1 MKLSTIHLED
11 FGPYVDQTINF
22 DQPLNVIRGDL
33 AQGKTKLSQAIQLS
47 FASICA
53 GIDGKGS
60 GFRGKIR
67 LGEDKAIITA
77 GLETAQGAIQI
88 RTTYGPDR
96 TGRKQDIIAGEGS
109 TGIDIA
115 SDFARHLDRNEER
128 FSCVLDSEYFTRPG
142 TDQRAILAS
151 LVLPT
156 HHDFDAKMVAL
167 VEKHLGKII
176 DWNASPVAV
185 IDKVF
190 GDKSSG
196 VYNARTQAKAAL
208 GAIYIPQKPVQPQYP
223 AELVQQKLLAL
234 REKASQES
242 KKVKR
247 SGTAQTGRLERELEQ
262 VAEKLTAAFSE
273 RTAAIAKRG
282 EIEAEMVDGA
292 ALANF
297 KQIAG
302 QRSAFAT
309 LQNAIDAFAGEIQ
322 DMKDAQE
329 IYEGLR
335 DDCLCPT
342 CKQVIKPEFI
352 AAKIAEHKGH
362 ELELTESRAQLIQQ
376 QKALGDIKAAEDAIQ
391 KQEKSVA
398 AKLEQVK
405 KVTETTE
412 RIATL
417 EKQSGDARAALDTAK
432 AAESEPVD
440 TTAIDAVNTEISE
453 WEARL
458 APAAQY
464 ESTVKQI
471 ETATKQW
478 QDQKNDVDE
487 LETLCEHFGPKGIK
501 ATLLQKHIGGFNE
514 SVNRVLNWWG
524 YSATLSFEP
533 YSFDVV
539 TPETTPKTLPVKE
552 LSGSE
557 LFRFLVAL
565 QCAIA
570 VYSKIKM
577 VLIDKADILIDAHR
591 GKLFA
596 GVKHLLDTGMLEKA
610 FIFVADKRREA
621 PKQEGVGFYLVE
633 KGKVERLS

>member
-47 FASICA
+47 FAKICD
-53 GIDGKGS
+53 GIDGKGA
-60 GFRGKIR
+60 GFRDKIR

-77 GLETAQGAIQI
+77 GLETAQGVMQI
-88 RTTYGPDR
+88 RTTYGP
-96 TGRKQDIIAGEGS
+96 GRQGRQQTITAGQGGEGQNLVAGFEKYIERS
-109 TGIDIA
+109 ED
-115 SDFARHLDRNEER
+115 R

-142 TDQRAILAS
+142 TDQRAIFAS

-167 VEKHLGKII
+167 VEKHLGKVI

-262 VAEKLTAAFSE
+262 VAEKLSAAFSE
-273 RTAAIAKRG
+273 RTAAIAKRV

-292 ALANF
+292 ALANL

-309 LQNAIDAFAGEIQ
+309 LQTAIDAFAGEIQ

-376 QKALGDIKAAEDAIQ
+376 QKALGDIKAAEEAIQ

-417 EKQSGDARAALDTAK
+417 EKQSGDAKAALETAK
-432 AAESEPVD
+432 ASESEPVD

-458 APAAQY
+458 APAVQY

-478 QDQKNDVDE
+478 QDKKNDVDE

-596 GVKHLLDTGMLEKA
+596 GVKHLLDTGLLEKA

>member
-47 FASICA
+47 FAKICD

-60 GFRGKIR
+60 GFRDKIR

-88 RTTYGPDR
+88 RTTYGPGKR
-96 TGRKQDIIAGEGS
+96 GRDSVVIAGQG
-109 TGIDIA
+109 GDGQKIA
-115 SDFARHLDRNEER
+115 AGFEQYLQRSEER

-167 VEKHLGKII
+167 VEKHLGKVI

-292 ALANF
+292 ALASL

-309 LQNAIDAFAGEIQ
+309 LQTAIDAFAGEIQ

-391 KQEKSVA
+391 KQEKAVA

-417 EKQSGDARAALDTAK
+417 EKQSGDAKAALETAK
-432 AAESEPVD
+432 ASESEPVD

-458 APAAQY
+458 APAVQY
-464 ESTVKQI
+464 ESTLKQI

-478 QDQKNDVDE
+478 QDKKNDVDE

-596 GVKHLLDTGMLEKA
+596 GVKHLLDTGLLEKA

>member
-60 GFRGKIR
+60 GFRYKIR
-67 LGEDKAIITA
+67 LGQDKAIITS

-88 RTTYGPDR
+88 RTTYGPGKR
-96 TGRKQDIIAGEGS
+96 GRDSVVIAGEGS
-109 TGIDIA
+109 SAVNLAAGFEQYLQR
-115 SDFARHLDRNEER
+115 SEER
-128 FSCVLDSEYFTRPG
+128 LSCVLDSEYFTRPG
-142 TDQRAILAS
+142 TDQHAILAS

-167 VEKHLGKII
+167 VEKHLGKVI

-234 REKASQES
+234 REKASQEA

-247 SGTAQTGRLERELEQ
+247 SGTAQTGRIENEIENKQSDLF
-262 VAEKLTAAFSE
+262 LTNNDYSE
-273 RTAAIAKRG
+273 AIKRRG
-282 EIEAEMVDGA
+282 EIEALILDGA
-292 ALANF
+292 EISSL
-297 KQIAG
+297 KKIAG
-302 QRSAFAT
+302 QRSALAT
-309 LQNAIDAFAGEIQ
+309 LQTAIDALSGEIQ
-322 DMKDAQE
+322 DMRDAQE

-362 ELELTESRAQLIQQ
+362 EQELAESRAQLVQQ
-376 QKALGDIKAAEDAIQ
+376 QKALGDIGKAEATLSQQEIAI
-391 KQEKSVA
+391 SR
-398 AKLEQVK
+398 KLENVRQITAMVEK
-405 KVTETTE
+405 I
-412 RIATL
+412 RTL
-417 EKQSGDARAALDTAK
+417 ESAIKELETALATAK

-440 TTAIDAVNTEISE
+440 TTAIDAVNTEICE

-458 APAAQY
+458 APAVQY
-464 ESTVKQI
+464 ESTINQI
-471 ETATKQW
+471 ETSSQRW

-596 GVKHLLDTGMLEKA
+596 GVKHLLDTGLLEKA

>member
-11 FGPYVDQTINF
+11 FGPYVDQTVNF

-47 FASICA
+47 FAKICD

-60 GFRGKIR
+60 GFRDKIR
-67 LGEDKAIITA
+67 LGQDKAIITA
-77 GLETAQGAIQI
+77 GLETAQGTIQI
-88 RTTYGPDR
+88 RTTYGPGKR
-96 TGRKQDIIAGEGS
+96 GRDSVVIAGEGGNAVNLAAGFQQYLQRS
-109 TGIDIA
+109 
-115 SDFARHLDRNEER
+115 EER

-156 HHDFDAKMVAL
+156 HHDFDAKMKEL
-167 VEKHLGKII
+167 VEKHLGKVI

-234 REKASQES
+234 REKASQEA

-247 SGTAQTGRLERELEQ
+247 SGTAQTGRIEKDIENKQSDLLLLNNDYSEAIKERGAIDSRLLDGPEL
-262 VAEKLTAAFSE
+262 AKLK
-273 RTAAIAKRG
+273 RTR
-282 EIEAEMVDGA
+282 D
-292 ALANF
+292 
-297 KQIAG
+297 
-302 QRSAFAT
+302 QRSAYDT
-309 LQNAIDAFAGEIQ
+309 LQTAIDAFAREIQ
-322 DMKDAQE
+322 GMKDAQE

-335 DDCLCPT
+335 SDAHCPT
-342 CKQVIKPEFI
+342 CHQEITAKFI
-352 AAKIAEHKGH
+352 DGEIAKHK
-362 ELELTESRAQLIQQ
+362 ELEQQ
-376 QKALGDIKAAEDAIQ
+376 SAKSQSELMMQQAALGNITEAET
-391 KQEKSVA
+391 
-398 AKLEQVK
+398 KLEHHERDVEKKLENVK
-405 KVTETTE
+405 RITSLSEKITTTE
-412 RIATL
+412 KAIKVL
-417 EKQSGDARAALDTAK
+417 EASLATAK
-432 AAESEPVD
+432 TAESEPVD

-458 APAAQY
+458 APAVQY
-464 ESTVKQI
+464 ESTVTQI

-478 QDQKNDVDE
+478 QDKKNDVDE

-501 ATLLQKHIGGFNE
+501 ATLLQNHIGGFNE

-539 TPETTPKTLPVKE
+539 TPETAPKTLPVKE

-565 QCAIA
+565 QCAIS

-596 GVKHLLDTGMLEKA
+596 GVKHLLDTGLLEKA

>member
-60 GFRGKIR
+60 GFRDKIR

-77 GLETAQGAIQI
+77 GLETAQGSIQI
-88 RTTYGPDR
+88 RTTYGPGKR
-96 TGRKQDIIAGEGS
+96 GRDSVVVAGEGS
-109 TGIDIA
+109 SAVNLAAGFEQYLQR
-115 SDFARHLDRNEER
+115 SEER

-167 VEKHLGKII
+167 VEKHLGKVI

-208 GAIYIPQKPVQPQYP
+208 GAIYIPQKPLQPQYP

-234 REKASQES
+234 REKASQEA

-292 ALANF
+292 ALANL

-309 LQNAIDAFAGEIQ
+309 LQTAIDAFAAEIQ

-391 KQEKSVA
+391 KQEKAVA

-417 EKQSGDARAALDTAK
+417 EKQSGDAKAALDTAK

-458 APAAQY
+458 APAVQY
-464 ESTVKQI
+464 ESTMKQI
-471 ETATKQW
+471 ETNSQRW
-478 QDQKNDVDE
+478 QDQKNAVDE

-596 GVKHLLDTGMLEKA
+596 GVKHLLDTGLLEKA

>member
-22 DQPLNVIRGDL
+22 DQPLNIVRGDL

-47 FASICA
+47 FAKICD

-60 GFRGKIR
+60 GFRDKIR

-88 RTTYGPDR
+88 RTTYGPGKR
-96 TGRKQDIIAGEGS
+96 GRDSVVIAGEGS
-109 TGIDIA
+109 SAVNLAAGFEQYLQR
-115 SDFARHLDRNEER
+115 SEER

-167 VEKHLGKII
+167 VEKHLGKVI

-208 GAIYIPQKPVQPQYP
+208 GAIYIPQKPLQPQYP

-234 REKASQES
+234 RERASQEA

-262 VAEKLTAAFSE
+262 VAEKLAAAFSE

-292 ALANF
+292 ALASL

-309 LQNAIDAFAGEIQ
+309 LQTAIDALSGDIQ
-322 DMKDAQE
+322 GMKDVQA
-329 IYEGLR
+329 IFEGLR
-335 DDCLCPT
+335 SNCRCPT
-342 CKQVIKPEFI
+342 CGQGITPEFI
-352 AAKIAEHKGH
+352 NAEIAENKGR
-362 ELELTESRAQLIQQ
+362 ELELTESRAQLTQQ
-376 QKALGDIKAAEDAIQ
+376 QKALGDIKAAEEAIQ

-417 EKQSGDARAALDTAK
+417 EKQSGDAKAALETAK
-432 AAESEPVD
+432 ASESEPVD

-458 APAAQY
+458 APAVQY
-464 ESTVKQI
+464 ESTLKQI

-478 QDQKNDVDE
+478 QDKKNDVDE

-596 GVKHLLDTGMLEKA
+596 GVKHLLDTGLLEKA

>member
-47 FASICA
+47 FAKICD

-60 GFRGKIR
+60 GFRDKIR
-67 LGEDKAIITA
+67 LGQDKAIITA

-88 RTTYGPDR
+88 RTTYGPGKR
-96 TGRKQDIIAGEGS
+96 GRDSVVIAGEGS
-109 TGIDIA
+109 SAVNLAAGFEQYLQR
-115 SDFARHLDRNEER
+115 SEER
-128 FSCVLDSEYFTRPG
+128 LSCVLDSEYFTRPG

-167 VEKHLGKII
+167 VEKHLGKVI

-234 REKASQES
+234 REKASQEA

-247 SGTAQTGRLERELEQ
+247 SGTAQTGRI
-262 VAEKLTAAFSE
+262 EKEIENKQSDLFLTNNDYSE
-273 RTAAIAKRG
+273 AIKRRG
-282 EIEAEMVDGA
+282 EIEALILDGA
-292 ALANF
+292 EISSL
-297 KQIAG
+297 KKIAG
-302 QRSAFAT
+302 QRSALAT
-309 LQNAIDAFAGEIQ
+309 LQTAIDALSGEIQ
-322 DMKDAQE
+322 DMRDAQE

-362 ELELTESRAQLIQQ
+362 EQELAESRAQLVQQ
-376 QKALGDIKAAEDAIQ
+376 QKALGDIGKAEATLSQQEIAI
-391 KQEKSVA
+391 SR
-398 AKLEQVK
+398 KLENVRQITAMVEK
-405 KVTETTE
+405 I
-412 RIATL
+412 RTL
-417 EKQSGDARAALDTAK
+417 ESAIKELETALATAK
-432 AAESEPVD
+432 ATESEPVD
-440 TTAIDAVNTEISE
+440 TTAIDAVNTEICE

-458 APAAQY
+458 APAVQY

-478 QDQKNDVDE
+478 QDKKNDVDE

-596 GVKHLLDTGMLEKA
+596 GVKHLLDTGLLEKA

>member
-1 MKLSTIHLED
+1 
-11 FGPYVDQTINF
+11 V
-22 DQPLNVIRGDL
+22 
-33 AQGKTKLSQAIQLS
+33 
-47 FASICA
+47 
-53 GIDGKGS
+53 
-60 GFRGKIR
+60 
-67 LGEDKAIITA
+67 
-77 GLETAQGAIQI
+77 
-88 RTTYGPDR
+88 
-96 TGRKQDIIAGEGS
+96 IAGQG
-109 TGIDIA
+109 GDGQNIA
-115 SDFARHLDRNEER
+115 AGFEQYLQRSEER

-156 HHDFDAKMVAL
+156 HHDFDAKIVAL
-167 VEKHLGKII
+167 VEKHLGKVI

-190 GDKSSG
+190 GDKTSG

-292 ALANF
+292 TLASL

-309 LQNAIDAFAGEIQ
+309 LQTPIDAFAAEIQ

-376 QKALGDIKAAEDAIQ
+376 QKALGDIKAAEEAIQ

-417 EKQSGDARAALDTAK
+417 EKQSGDAKAALDTAK

-458 APAAQY
+458 VPAVQY
-464 ESTVKQI
+464 ESTIKQI

-596 GVKHLLDTGMLEKA
+596 GVKHLLDTGLLEKA

>member
-11 FGPYVDQTINF
+11 FGPYVDQTITF

-47 FASICA
+47 FAKICD

-60 GFRGKIR
+60 GFRDKIR
-67 LGEDKAIITA
+67 LGQDKAIITA
-77 GLETAQGAIQI
+77 GLETAQGTIQI
-88 RTTYGPDR
+88 RTTYGPGKK
-96 TGRKQDIIAGEGS
+96 GRDSVVIAGEGS
-109 TGIDIA
+109 NAVNLAAGFEQYLKR
-115 SDFARHLDRNEER
+115 SEER

-167 VEKHLGKII
+167 VEKHLGKVI

-196 VYNARTQAKAAL
+196 VYNARTQANAAL

-234 REKASQES
+234 REKASQEA

-262 VAEKLTAAFSE
+262 VAEKLSAAFSE
-273 RTAAIAKRG
+273 RTAAIAKRV

-292 ALANF
+292 ALANL

-309 LQNAIDAFAGEIQ
+309 LQTAIDAFAGEIQ

-376 QKALGDIKAAEDAIQ
+376 QKALGDIKAAEEAIQ

-417 EKQSGDARAALDTAK
+417 EKQSGDAKAALETAK
-432 AAESEPVD
+432 ASESEPVD

-458 APAAQY
+458 APAVQY
-464 ESTVKQI
+464 ESTLKQI

-478 QDQKNDVDE
+478 QDKKNDVDE

-577 VLIDKADILIDAHR
+577 VLIDKADILIDSHR

-596 GVKHLLDTGMLEKA
+596 GVKHLLDTGLLEKA

>member
-1 MKLSTIHLED
+1 MKLNTIHLED

-22 DQPLNVIRGDL
+22 EQPLNVIRGDL

-53 GIDGKGS
+53 GIDGRGS
-60 GFRGKIR
+60 GFRDKIR
-67 LGEDKAIITA
+67 LGQDKAIITA

-88 RTTYGPDR
+88 RTTYGPGKM
-96 TGRKQDIIAGEGS
+96 GRDSVVIAGEGS
-109 TGIDIA
+109 NAVNLAAGFERYLQR
-115 SDFARHLDRNEER
+115 SEER

-176 DWNASPVAV
+176 DWNSSPVAV

-292 ALANF
+292 TLASL

-309 LQNAIDAFAGEIQ
+309 LQTSIDALAGEIQ

-362 ELELTESRAQLIQQ
+362 ELELTESRTQLIQQ
-376 QKALGDIKAAEDAIQ
+376 QKALGDIKAAEEAIQ
-391 KQEKSVA
+391 KQEKAVA

-417 EKQSGDARAALDTAK
+417 EKQSGDAKAALDTAK

-458 APAAQY
+458 APAVQY
-464 ESTVKQI
+464 ESTMKQI
-471 ETATKQW
+471 ETNSQRW
-478 QDQKNDVDE
+478 QDQKNAVDE

-596 GVKHLLDTGMLEKA
+596 GVKHLLDTGILEKA

-621 PKQEGVGFYLVE
+621 PKQDGVGFYLVE

>member
-22 DQPLNVIRGDL
+22 EQPLNVIRGDL

-47 FASICA
+47 FAKICD

-60 GFRGKIR
+60 GFRDKIR

-88 RTTYGPDR
+88 RTTYGPGKR
-96 TGRKQDIIAGEGS
+96 GRDSVVIAGEGS
-109 TGIDIA
+109 NTANLAAGFEQYLQR
-115 SDFARHLDRNEER
+115 SEER

-156 HHDFDAKMVAL
+156 HHDFEAKMVAL
-167 VEKHLGKII
+167 AEKHLGKI

-208 GAIYIPQKPVQPQYP
+208 GAIYIPQKPEQPQYP

-247 SGTAQTGRLERELEQ
+247 SGTAQTGRVERDIESKQSELF
-262 VAEKLTAAFSE
+262 VTNNDYSE
-273 RTAAIAKRG
+273 AIKRRG
-282 EIEAEMVDGA
+282 EIEALILDGA
-292 ALANF
+292 ELASL
-297 KQIAG
+297 KKIAG
-302 QRSAFAT
+302 QRSAFVT
-309 LQNAIDAFAGEIQ
+309 LQTAIDALSGEIQ
-322 DMKDAQE
+322 DMRDAQE

-362 ELELTESRAQLIQQ
+362 ELELTESRAQLVQQ
-376 QKALGDIKAAEDAIQ
+376 QKALGDIGKAEATLSQ
-391 KQEKSVA
+391 QEIASSR
-398 AKLEQVK
+398 KLENVCQITAMVEK
-405 KVTETTE
+405 IRTLEAAIKELETTL
-412 RIATL
+412 A
-417 EKQSGDARAALDTAK
+417 TAK
-432 AAESEPVD
+432 ASESEPVD

-458 APAAQY
+458 APAVQH
-464 ESTVKQI
+464 ESTIKQI

-478 QDQKNDVDE
+478 QDKKNDVDE

-539 TPETTPKTLPVKE
+539 TPETAPKTLPVKE

-570 VYSKIKM
+570 VYSEIKM

>member
-47 FASICA
+47 FAKICD

-60 GFRGKIR
+60 GFRDKIR

-88 RTTYGPDR
+88 RTTYGPGKR
-96 TGRKQDIIAGEGS
+96 GRDSVVIAGEGS
-109 TGIDIA
+109 SAVNLAAGFEQYLQR
-115 SDFARHLDRNEER
+115 SEER
-128 FSCVLDSEYFTRPG
+128 LSCVLDSEYFTRPG

-167 VEKHLGKII
+167 VEKHLGKVI

-234 REKASQES
+234 REKASQEA

-247 SGTAQTGRLERELEQ
+247 SGTAQTGRI
-262 VAEKLTAAFSE
+262 EKEIENKQSDLFLTNNDYSE
-273 RTAAIAKRG
+273 AIKRRG
-282 EIEAEMVDGA
+282 EIEALILDGA
-292 ALANF
+292 ELSSL
-297 KQIAG
+297 KKIAG
-302 QRSAFAT
+302 QRSALAT
-309 LQNAIDAFAGEIQ
+309 LQTAIDALSGEIQ
-322 DMKDAQE
+322 DMRDAQE

-362 ELELTESRAQLIQQ
+362 EQELAESRAQLVQQ
-376 QKALGDIKAAEDAIQ
+376 QKALGDIGKAEATLSQQEIAI
-391 KQEKSVA
+391 SR
-398 AKLEQVK
+398 KLENVRQITAMVEK
-405 KVTETTE
+405 I
-412 RIATL
+412 RTL
-417 EKQSGDARAALDTAK
+417 ESAIKELETALATAK
-432 AAESEPVD
+432 ATESEPVD
-440 TTAIDAVNTEISE
+440 TTAIDAVNTEICE

-458 APAAQY
+458 APAVQY

-478 QDQKNDVDE
+478 QDKKNDVDE

-596 GVKHLLDTGMLEKA
+596 GVKHLLDTGLLEKA

>member
-22 DQPLNVIRGDL
+22 DQPLSVIRGDL

-47 FASICA
+47 FAKICD

-60 GFRGKIR
+60 GFRDKIR
-67 LGEDKAIITA
+67 LGTDKAIITV
-77 GLETAQGAIQI
+77 GVETAQGAIQI
-88 RTTYGPDR
+88 RTSYGPGKR
-96 TGRKQDIIAGEGS
+96 GRDSVVIAGQGGEGQN
-109 TGIDIA
+109 IA
-115 SDFARHLDRNEER
+115 SGFEQYIQRSEER

-208 GAIYIPQKPVQPQYP
+208 GAIYIPQKPEQPQYP
-223 AELVQQKLLAL
+223 AELVQQKLFDL
-234 REKASQES
+234 REKASQEA

-247 SGTAQTGRLERELEQ
+247 SGTAQTGRIERD
-262 VAEKLTAAFSE
+262 
-273 RTAAIAKRG
+273 
-282 EIEAEMVDGA
+282 IEAKQSDLLLANNSYSVALKRRDEINALILDGA
-292 ALANF
+292 ALADI
-297 KQIAG
+297 KRIAA
-302 QRSAFAT
+302 QRSAFSA
-309 LQNAIDAFAGEIQ
+309 LQTAIDALAGEIQ

-329 IYEGLR
+329 IYKGLR
-335 DDCLCPT
+335 GDCLCPT
-342 CKQVIKPEFI
+342 CKQTIKPEFI
-352 AAKIAEHKGH
+352 NAKIAEHKGH
-362 ELELTESRAQLIQQ
+362 ELELTDNRAQLVQQ
-376 QKALGDIKAAEDAIQ
+376 QKALGDIGKAETTLSQ
-391 KQEKSVA
+391 QEIASNR
-398 AKLEQVK
+398 KLENVK
-405 KVTETTE
+405 EITSLVEKIRTLEASIKELETTL
-412 RIATL
+412 A
-417 EKQSGDARAALDTAK
+417 TAK
-432 AAESEPVD
+432 DAESDPVD
-440 TTAIDAVNTEISE
+440 TTAIDEVNAEIVE

-458 APAAQY
+458 APAVQY
-464 ESTVKQI
+464 ESTLKQI
-471 ETATKQW
+471 ETSSQRW
-478 QDQKNDVDE
+478 QDKKNAVDE

-539 TPETTPKTLPVKE
+539 TPETAPKTLPVKE

-596 GVKHLLDTGMLEKA
+596 GVKHLLDTGLLEKA
-610 FIFVADKRREA
+610 FIFVADKRHEA

>member
-22 DQPLNVIRGDL
+22 EQPLNVIRGDL

-47 FASICA
+47 FAKICD

-60 GFRGKIR
+60 GFRDKIR

-88 RTTYGPDR
+88 RTTYGPGKR
-96 TGRKQDIIAGEGS
+96 GRDSVVIAGEGS
-109 TGIDIA
+109 NTANLAAGFEQYLQR
-115 SDFARHLDRNEER
+115 SEER

-156 HHDFDAKMVAL
+156 HHDFEAKMVAL
-167 VEKHLGKII
+167 AEKHLGKI

-208 GAIYIPQKPVQPQYP
+208 GAIYIPQKPEQPQYP

-247 SGTAQTGRLERELEQ
+247 SGTAQTGRVERDIESKQSELF
-262 VAEKLTAAFSE
+262 VTNNDYSE
-273 RTAAIAKRG
+273 AIKRRG
-282 EIEAEMVDGA
+282 EIEALILDGA
-292 ALANF
+292 ELASL
-297 KQIAG
+297 KKIAG
-302 QRSAFAT
+302 QRSAFVT
-309 LQNAIDAFAGEIQ
+309 LQTAIDALSGEIQ
-322 DMKDAQE
+322 DMRDAQE

-362 ELELTESRAQLIQQ
+362 ELELAESRAQLVQQ
-376 QKALGDIKAAEDAIQ
+376 QKDLGDIGKAEATLSQ
-391 KQEKSVA
+391 QEIASSR
-398 AKLEQVK
+398 KLENVCQITAMVEK
-405 KVTETTE
+405 IRTLEAAIKELETTL
-412 RIATL
+412 A
-417 EKQSGDARAALDTAK
+417 TAK
-432 AAESEPVD
+432 ASESEPVD

-458 APAAQY
+458 APAVQH
-464 ESTVKQI
+464 ESTIKQI

-478 QDQKNDVDE
+478 QDKKNDVDE

-539 TPETTPKTLPVKE
+539 TPETAPKTLPVKE

-570 VYSKIKM
+570 VYSEIKM

>member
-60 GFRGKIR
+60 GFRDKIR

-88 RTTYGPDR
+88 RTTYGPGK
-96 TGRKQDIIAGEGS
+96 TGRKQDVTAADER
-109 TGIDIA
+109 IA
-115 SDFARHLDRNEER
+115 SEFEKHIQRSEDRL
-128 FSCVLDSEYFTRPG
+128 SCVLDSEYFTRPG

-247 SGTAQTGRLERELEQ
+247 SGTAQTGRIEKDIENKQSELF
-262 VAEKLTAAFSE
+262 VTNNDYA
-273 RTAAIAKRG
+273 AAIKRRD
-282 EIEAEMVDGA
+282 EIEALILDGA
-292 ALANF
+292 ALASF
-297 KQIAG
+297 KQIAA

-309 LQNAIDAFAGEIQ
+309 LQTAIDALSGEIQ

-376 QKALGDIKAAEDAIQ
+376 QKALGDIGKAELTLSQ
-391 KQEKSVA
+391 QEIASGR
-398 AKLEQVK
+398 KLENVK
-405 KVTETTE
+405 QITALVEKI
-412 RIATL
+412 RTL
-417 EKQSGDARAALDTAK
+417 ETAIKELENALATAK

-458 APAAQY
+458 APAVQY
-464 ESTVKQI
+464 ESTIKQI
-471 ETATKQW
+471 DTATKQW
-478 QDQKNDVDE
+478 QDKKNDVDE

-596 GVKHLLDTGMLEKA
+596 GVKHLLDTGLLEKA

>member
-11 FGPYVDQTINF
+11 FGPYVDQSINF

-47 FASICA
+47 FAKICD

-60 GFRGKIR
+60 GFRDKIR

-88 RTTYGPDR
+88 RTTYGPGKK
-96 TGRKQDIIAGEGS
+96 GRDSVVIAGEG
-109 TGIDIA
+109 GDGQNIA
-115 SDFARHLDRNEER
+115 SGFEKYLQRSEER

-262 VAEKLTAAFSE
+262 VAEKLAAAFSE

-292 ALANF
+292 TLASL

-309 LQNAIDAFAGEIQ
+309 LQTAIDAFAGDIQ

-362 ELELTESRAQLIQQ
+362 ELELTESRAHLIQQ
-376 QKALGDIKAAEDAIQ
+376 QKSLGDIKAAEESIQ
-391 KQEKSVA
+391 KQEKAVA

-417 EKQSGDARAALDTAK
+417 EKQSGDAKAALDTAK

-458 APAAQY
+458 APAVQY
-464 ESTVKQI
+464 ESTVTQI
-471 ETATKQW
+471 ETATKRW

-596 GVKHLLDTGMLEKA
+596 GVKHLLDTGLLEKA

>member
-60 GFRGKIR
+60 GFRDKIR
-67 LGEDKAIITA
+67 LGADKSIITA
-77 GLETAQGAIQI
+77 GLETAQGAIQL
-88 RTTYGPDR
+88 RTTYGPGKVGRQRSVTSTDAR
-96 TGRKQDIIAGEGS
+96 IATGFEQYLQRS
-109 TGIDIA
+109 
-115 SDFARHLDRNEER
+115 EER
-128 FSCVLDSEYFTRPG
+128 LSCVLDSEYFTRPG

-156 HHDFDAKMVAL
+156 HHDFEAKMVAL
-167 VEKHLGKII
+167 VEKHLGKVI
-176 DWNASPVAV
+176 DWNVSPVAV

-234 REKASQES
+234 REKASQEA

-247 SGTAQTGRLERELEQ
+247 SGTAQTGRIERDIESKQSELL
-262 VAEKLTAAFSE
+262 LTNNDYSD
-273 RTAAIAKRG
+273 AIKRRD
-282 EIEAEMVDGA
+282 EIEALIIDGA
-292 ALANF
+292 ELSSL
-297 KQIAG
+297 KKIAG
-302 QRSAFAT
+302 QRSALAT
-309 LQNAIDAFAGEIQ
+309 LQTAIDALSGEIQ
-322 DMKDAQE
+322 DMKDAQD

-352 AAKIAEHKGH
+352 AAKISEHKGH

-376 QKALGDIKAAEDAIQ
+376 QKALGDIGKAEATLSQ
-391 KQEKSVA
+391 QEIVSSR
-398 AKLEQVK
+398 KLESVRQITAMVEK
-405 KVTETTE
+405 IRTLEAAIKELETTL
-412 RIATL
+412 A
-417 EKQSGDARAALDTAK
+417 TAK
-432 AAESEPVD
+432 ASESEPVD
-440 TTAIDAVNTEISE
+440 TTGIDAVNTEISE

-458 APAAQY
+458 APAVQY
-464 ESTVKQI
+464 ESTIKQI
-471 ETATKQW
+471 ETSSQRW

-577 VLIDKADILIDAHR
+577 VLIDRADILIDAHR

-596 GVKHLLDTGMLEKA
+596 GVKHLLDTGLLEKA